1 MFCSISDIYISA
13 FVDRCLTFCPKVYFD
28 KQLRI
33 EQGEILWRYFSGS
46 KIVS

>member
-1 MFCSISDIYISA
+1 MNTA
-13 FVDRCLTFCPKVYFD
+13 FVDKLRFAPCPKAHFD

-33 EQGEILWRYFSGS
+33 KQGEILWRYFSGS

>member
-1 MFCSISDIYISA
+1 MFDVLS
-13 FVDRCLTFCPKVYFD
+13 KVYFD